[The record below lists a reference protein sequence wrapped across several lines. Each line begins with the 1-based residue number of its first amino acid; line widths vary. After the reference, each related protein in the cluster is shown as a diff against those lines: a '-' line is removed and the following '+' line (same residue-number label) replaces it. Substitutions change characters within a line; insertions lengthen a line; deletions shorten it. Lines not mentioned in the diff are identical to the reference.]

1 IRCRSTQERFRDNRR
16 STIIAP
22 NPQICHFC
30 IGAKTSSNSK
40 LVTPE
45 RLILYTRSLCS
56 SATMMLSMP
65 HVDLSFRH
73 TTIRKGGQTASISL
87 TGVFSVQISRRFRRS
102 GNQKQRIAIF
112 DTRAPAY
119 AMHVFRDSHRLLLG
133 LDSHNNQIFLRGQRQ
148 GARRLSLG
156 LHPTGQQQSHAVAQ
170 KTYVHRRPLADPS
183 LVS

>member
-1 IRCRSTQERFRDNRR
+1 MRLKMRYRRCGADPPRNDSGTIGAPRSSHRILRYVSARYD
-16 STIIAP
+16 
-22 NPQICHFC
+22 FC

-73 TTIRKGGQTASISL
+73 TTIRKGGQTTSISL

-112 DTRAPAY
+112 DIHAPAY

-148 GARRLSLG
+148 GARRLS
-156 LHPTGQQQSHAVAQ
+156 
-170 KTYVHRRPLADPS
+170 
-183 LVS
+183 